1 MLRYLSVS
9 RGEQQT
15 HKRSGQRVMWGEA
28 ENTWI
33 VHFGEDE
40 AKRRSHYSLQLPEQR
55 AKLFSVVTNDRM

>member
-1 MLRYLSVS
+1 
-9 RGEQQT
+9 
-15 HKRSGQRVMWGEA
+15 MWGEA

-55 AKLFSVVTNDRM
+55 AKLFSVVTNDRMWENKAAPEGIQAEH